1 MSKDK
6 KKEPDFL
13 VQRLLKTRTV
23 LLSGEVHDR
32 SAREVITSL
41 LLLEDEEPNQPIT
54 LLINSGGGSVSAGFA
69 IYDTIRFI
77 QPEVRALCMGL
88 TASIA
93 TVILLACPKGQRLSL
108 PNTKLLIHQPLIP
121 MEVVGPASD
130 LEITAREILETRER
144 INGLLA
150 QECGQPLDKVTK
162 DTERDYWMTADEAV
176 TYGLIDRIVT
186 SRDELTT

>member
-1 MSKDK
+1 MSQDK
-6 KKEPDFL
+6 KQQPDFL
-13 VQRLLKTRTV
+13 IQRLLKTRSV
-23 LLSGEVHDR
+23 LLSGEVSDR

-41 LLLEDEEPNQPIT
+41 LLLEDDNPDEPIT
-54 LLINSGGGSVSAGFA
+54 LLINSGGGSVSSGFA

-77 QPEVRALCMGL
+77 RPEVRALCMGL

-93 TVILLACPKGQRLSL
+93 TVILLASPKGQRLSL

-130 LEITAREILETRER
+130 LEITAREILETREH

-150 QECGQPLDKVTK
+150 DECGQPLDKVTQ
-162 DTERDYWMTADEAV
+162 DTERDYWMTAGEAV

-186 SRDELTT
+186 GRDELST